1 MCLFFQAAGRSKPQA
16 AMGCGA
22 RSFMNTMAQNQPK
35 GESSEDDKPFSP
47 PSLSLCSALLD
58 RFLKVGFALMDKGL
72 VPDFLIR
79 FASRLLLGQTLAG
92 HRKGGSEAQA
102 DALNAMVKQ
111 LKLLPI
117 AIKTAD
123 ANEQHYEVPTEYF
136 LRCLGPSLKYSC
148 CLYEDLKRDTL
159 GEAEERMLSLY
170 CDRADLADLKPGST
184 VLDLGCGWGSLSL
197 YLAKRYPQH
206 NFVSLSNSKTQ
217 REFIE
222 GRAEERNLGNLRV
235 HTGDIAEFDGFG
247 EGTFHRILSIEMFE
261 HMKNYELL
269 LEKLYRWLKPKGKLF
284 VHIFTHMRHT
294 YHYEVQSESDW
305 MTKVGTISLSLPFS
319 LTHSFSVRDWAC

>member
-1 MCLFFQAAGRSKPQA
+1 
-16 AMGCGA
+16 
-22 RSFMNTMAQNQPK
+22 
-35 GESSEDDKPFSP
+35 
-47 PSLSLCSALLD
+47 
-58 RFLKVGFALMDKGL
+58 MDKGL

-136 LRCLGPSLKYSC
+136 LRCLGPNLKYSC

-305 MTKVGTISLSLPFS
+305 MTKVGTISLSLS
-319 LTHSFSVRDWAC
+319 LSLSPILSLSETGRADLCKSTFLRAGPCPRTTSSSTFRSTSRSRGPGTSTASTTPEPAVSG